1 MKAKRILTALLAA
14 GTAVSILASCGG
26 GNTGS
31 TSSSSPAE
39 TSTQANTSGET
50 AEVSTAEGE
59 TVTQLTEIPLPI
71 VEEKV
76 TLTYWFPW
84 DATVSNV
91 VTNNNEVMS
100 VQKMEEIT
108 NVHIDYIHPTIGQEK
123 ELFSVLLSSGD
134 LPDMM
139 YLSNGV
145 EYPGG
150 IVTGISDGM
159 FLNINELVNQYA
171 PNFSKWRQYDEVHQK
186 ETISDDG
193 LILGFPMMN
202 DIPEGANL
210 GMCVRQDYLDKL
222 GMEAPHTLDEVHE
235 VLSAAKNE
243 LGLASPLLL
252 TSNGVFMDSALLSA
266 YGVGR
271 EWYQNDGTV
280 LFGPMQNGYREY
292 LEMMNQWY
300 SEGLI
305 DPNFVSNAF
314 TGAPTNDLLVSDD
327 VMMTETYWGRVV
339 DAMVVNGV
347 TQNQDFWLTPISA
360 PVKNDGDTVGI
371 RMYNS
376 PIMSQTVLTKDCSD
390 PVVAAMWLDYQYT
403 EDAMILNN
411 YGVEGET
418 FYYDENGD
426 FQFTDLIMNNPDGRT
441 TTDANRLYIRRNG
454 SGWIKW
460 ERQQLTNPTVKHKDE
475 IWAYDVWSADGTEWV
490 VPAITMTTEESSEFQ
505 SIYADIKTYVEES
518 TVGMI
523 MGTTPVDQFDAFV
536 EQLKAMGIERA
547 IEIEQAAL
555 DRYNAR

>member
-1 MKAKRILTALLAA
+1 MKAKRILSALLAA
-14 GTAVSILASCGG
+14 CTTVSILASCGE
-26 GNTGS
+26 NNNANSDAS
-31 TSSSSPAE
+31 TAE
-39 TSTQANTSGET
+39 SSTQANTSGET

-71 VEEKV
+71 VDEKV

-108 NVHIDYIHPTIGQEK
+108 NIHIDYIHPTIGQEK

-139 YLSNGV
+139 YLANGV

-159 FLNINELVNQYA
+159 FLNINDLVSKYA

-210 GMCVRQDYLDKL
+210 GLCVRQDYLDQL
-222 GMEAPHTLDEVHE
+222 GMEAPHTLDEVHD
-235 VLSAAKNE
+235 VLAAAKNE

-252 TSNGVFMDSALLSA
+252 TSNGVFYDSALLSA
-266 YGVGR
+266 FGVGR

-280 LFGPMQNGYREY
+280 LFGPMQEGYKEY
-292 LEMMNQWY
+292 LTMMNQWY
-300 SEGLI
+300 NEGLI

-314 TGAPTNDLLVSDD
+314 TQAPTNDLLVSDD

-339 DAMVVNGV
+339 DAMVYNGV
-347 TQNQDFWLTPISA
+347 TQNEDFWLTPISA
-360 PVKNDGDTVGI
+360 PVQKEGDTVGI

-390 PVVAAMWLDYQYT
+390 PVVATMWLDYQYT

-418 FYYDENGD
+418 FYYDDNGD
-426 FQFTDLIMNNPDGRT
+426 FQFTDLIMNNPDGLN

-460 ERQQLTNPTVKHKDE
+460 ERQQLTNPTVAHKDE

-490 VPAITMTTEESSEFQ
+490 VPAVTMNTEESSEFQ
-505 SIYADIKTYVEES
+505 SLYADIKTYVEES

-523 MGTTPVDQFDAFV
+523 MGTMPLDQFDDFV
-536 EQLKAMGIERA
+536 EQLKAMGIERV
-547 IEIEQAAL
+547 IEIEQTAL
-555 DRYNAR
+555 DRYYAR

>member
-1 MKAKRILTALLAA
+1 MKAKRILSALLVAC
-14 GTAVSILASCGG
+14 TTVSILASCGE
-26 GNTGS
+26 NNNANSDAS
-31 TSSSSPAE
+31 TAE
-39 TSTQANTSGET
+39 SSTQANTSGET

-71 VEEKV
+71 VDEKV

-108 NVHIDYIHPTIGQEK
+108 NIHIDYIHPTIGQEK

-139 YLSNGV
+139 YLANGV

-159 FLNINELVNQYA
+159 FLNINDLVSKYA

-210 GMCVRQDYLDKL
+210 GLCVRQDYLDQL
-222 GMEAPHTLDEVHE
+222 GMEAPHTLDEVHD
-235 VLSAAKNE
+235 VLAAAKNE

-252 TSNGVFMDSALLSA
+252 TSNGVFYDSALLSA
-266 YGVGR
+266 FGVGR

-280 LFGPMQNGYREY
+280 LFGPMQEGYKEY
-292 LEMMNQWY
+292 LTMMNQWY
-300 SEGLI
+300 NEGLI

-314 TGAPTNDLLVSDD
+314 TQAPTNDLLVSDD

-339 DAMVVNGV
+339 DAMVYNGV
-347 TQNQDFWLTPISA
+347 TQNEDFWLTPISA
-360 PVKNDGDTVGI
+360 PVQKEGDTVGI

-390 PVVAAMWLDYQYT
+390 PVVATMWLDYQYT

-418 FYYDENGD
+418 FYYDDNGD
-426 FQFTDLIMNNPDGRT
+426 FQFTDLIMNNPDGLN

-460 ERQQLTNPTVKHKDE
+460 ERQQLTNPTVAHKDE

-490 VPAITMTTEESSEFQ
+490 VPAVTMNTEESSEFQ
-505 SIYADIKTYVEES
+505 SLYADIKTYVEES

-523 MGTTPVDQFDAFV
+523 MGTMPLDQFDAFV
-536 EQLKAMGIERA
+536 EQLKAMGIERV
-547 IEIEQAAL
+547 IEIEQTAL
-555 DRYNAR
+555 DRYYAR

>member
-14 GTAVSILASCGG
+14 GLVVSALASCNQNSGTES
-26 GNTGS
+26 NS
-31 TSSSSPAE
+31 AAE
-39 TSTQANTSGET
+39 SQTQANTSGET

-71 VEEKV
+71 VEEKI
-76 TLTYWFPW
+76 TLSYWFPW

-108 NVHIDYIHPTIGQEK
+108 NIHIDYIHPTIGQEK

-139 YLSNGV
+139 YLANGV

-159 FLNINELVNQYA
+159 FLNINDLVNQYA

-193 LILGFPMMN
+193 YILGFPMMN

-210 GMCVRQDYLDKL
+210 GLCVRQDYLDQL
-222 GMEAPHTLDEVHE
+222 GMEAPHTLDEVHD

-252 TSNGVFMDSALLSA
+252 TSNGVFYDSALLSA
-266 YGVGR
+266 FGVGR

-280 LFGPMQNGYREY
+280 FFGPMQEGYKEY
-292 LEMMNQWY
+292 LTMMNQWY
-300 SEGLI
+300 NEGLI

-314 TGAPTNDLLVSDD
+314 TDAPTNDLLVSDD

-339 DAMVVNGV
+339 DAMVYNGV
-347 TQNQDFWLTPISA
+347 TQNEDFWLTPISA
-360 PVKNDGDTVGI
+360 PVQKEGDTVGI

-390 PVVAAMWLDYQYT
+390 PVVATMWLDYQYT

-418 FYYDENGD
+418 FYYDDNGD
-426 FQFTDLIMNNPDGRT
+426 FQFTDLIMNNPDGYN

-460 ERQQLTNPTVKHKDE
+460 ERQQLTNPTVAHKDE
-475 IWAYDVWSADGTEWV
+475 VWAYDIWSADGTEWV
-490 VPAITMTTEESSEFQ
+490 VPAVTMNTEESAEYQ
-505 SIYADIKTYVEES
+505 SLYADIKTYVEES

-523 MGTTPVDQFDAFV
+523 MGTMPLDQFDAYV
-536 EQLKAMGIERA
+536 EQLKAMGIERV
-547 IEIEQAAL
+547 IEIEQTAL
-555 DRYNAR
+555 DRYYAR

>member
-14 GTAVSILASCGG
+14 GTAVSIFASCG

-31 TSSSSPAE
+31 TSSPAE
-39 TSTQANTSGET
+39 ASTQANTSGET

-150 IVTGISDGM
+150 IVTGIADGM
-159 FLNINELVNQYA
+159 FLNINDLVSQYA
-171 PNFSKWRQYDEVHQK
+171 PNFSKWRQYDEIHQK

-202 DIPEGANL
+202 DVPEGANL
-210 GMCVRQDYLDKL
+210 GLCVRQDYLDQL
-222 GMEAPHTLDEVHE
+222 GMDAPHTLDEVYD

-252 TSNGVFMDSALLSA
+252 TSNGVFSDSALLSA
-266 YGVGR
+266 YGVGM

-280 LFGPMQNGYREY
+280 LFGPMQEGYKEY
-292 LEMMNQWY
+292 LTMMNQWY

-314 TGAPTNDLLVSDD
+314 TSAPTNDLLVSDD
-327 VMMTETYWGRVV
+327 VMRTETYGGRVV
-339 DAMVVNGV
+339 DAMVVHGV
-347 TQNQDFWLTPISA
+347 TPNEDFRLTPISA
-360 PVKNDGDTVGI
+360 PVKNEGDTVGI

-376 PIMSQTVLTKDCSD
+376 PILSQTVLTKDCSD
-390 PVVAAMWLDYQYT
+390 PVVATMWLDYQYT

-426 FQFTDLIMNNPDGRT
+426 FQFTDLIMNNPDGLN

-460 ERQQLTNPTVKHKDE
+460 ERQLLTNPTVKHKDE
-475 IWAYDVWSADGTEWV
+475 IWAYDVWSTDGTEWII
-490 VPAITMTTEESSEFQ
+490 PTTTMTTEESTEFQ
-505 SIYADIKTYVEES
+505 SIYADIMTYVEET

-523 MGTTPVDQFDAFV
+523 MGTTPVDQFDSFV

-547 IEIEQAAL
+547 IEIQQAAL
-555 DRYNAR
+555 DRYNER

>member
-1 MKAKRILTALLAA
+1 MKAKRIFSALLAA
-14 GTAVSILASCGG
+14 GTIASLLTACGG
-26 GNTGS
+26 S
-31 TSSSSPAE
+31 ASSQPAVDTSS
-39 TSTQANTSGET
+39 TKANTSGET

-59 TVTQLTEIPLPI
+59 TVEQLTEIPIPI
-71 VEEKV
+71 VEEKQ
-76 TLTYWFPW
+76 TLSYWFPW

-91 VTNNNEVMS
+91 VSNNNDVMS

-159 FLNINELVNQYA
+159 FLNINELVEQYA
-171 PNFSKWRQYDEVHQK
+171 PNFSKWRQYDDIHQK

-202 DIPEGANL
+202 DVPEGANL

-222 GMEAPHTLDEVHE
+222 GLEAPHTLDEVHN
-235 VLSAAKNE
+235 VLSAAKTE

-252 TSNGVFMDSALLSA
+252 TSNGVFYDSALLSA

-280 LFGPMQNGYREY
+280 LFGPMQDGYKEY
-292 LEMMNQWY
+292 LTMMNQWY
-300 SEGLI
+300 NEGLI

-314 TGAPTNDLLVSDD
+314 TGAPTNDLLVSDE

-347 TQNQDFWLTPISA
+347 TQNPDFWLTPISA
-360 PVKNDGDTVGI
+360 PVKNDGDKIGI

-376 PIMSQTVLTKDCSD
+376 PILSQTVLTKDCSD
-390 PVVAAMWLDYQYT
+390 PVLAAMWLDYQYT
-403 EDAMILNN
+403 EDAMLLNN

-418 FYYDENGD
+418 FEYDENGD
-426 FQFTDLIMNNPDGRT
+426 IQFTDLIMNNPDGLT

-460 ERQQLTNPTVKHKDE
+460 ERQMLTNPTVKHKDE
-475 IWAYDVWSADGTEWV
+475 IWAYDVWSTDGTEWV
-490 VPAITMTTEESSEFQ
+490 VPAVTMTTEESTEYQ
-505 SIYADIKTYVEES
+505 SLYADIKTYVEES

-523 MGTTPVDQFDAFV
+523 MGTMSLDQFDAYV
-536 EQLKAMGIERA
+536 EQLKNMGIERVVQ
-547 IEIEQAAL
+547 IEQAAL

>member
-1 MKAKRILTALLAA
+1 MKAKRILSALLAA
-14 GTAVSILASCGG
+14 GMAVSMLASCGENSSDNS
-26 GNTGS
+26 NTS
-31 TSSSSPAE
+31 AAE
-39 TSTQANTSGET
+39 SNTQANTSGET
-50 AEVSTAEGE
+50 SEVSTAEGE
-59 TVTQLTEIPLPI
+59 TVTQLTEIPIPI

-76 TLTYWFPW
+76 TLSYWFPW

-139 YLSNGV
+139 YLANGV

-159 FLNINELVNQYA
+159 FLNINDLVSQYA

-193 LILGFPMMN
+193 YILGFPMMN
-202 DIPEGANL
+202 DVPEGANL
-210 GMCVRQDYLDKL
+210 GLCVRQDYLDQL
-222 GMEAPHTLDEVHE
+222 GMEVPHTLDEVHD

-252 TSNGVFMDSALLSA
+252 TSNGVFYDSALLSA
-266 YGVGR
+266 FGVGR

-280 LFGPMQNGYREY
+280 LFGPMQEGYKEY
-292 LEMMNQWY
+292 LTMMNQWY
-300 SEGLI
+300 NEGLI

-314 TGAPTNDLLVSDD
+314 TQAPTNDLLVSDD

-339 DAMVVNGV
+339 DAMVYNGV
-347 TQNQDFWLTPISA
+347 TQNEDFWLTPISA
-360 PVKNDGDTVGI
+360 PVQNEGDTVGI

-390 PVVAAMWLDYQYT
+390 PIVATMWLDYQYT

-418 FYYDENGD
+418 FYYDDNGD
-426 FQFTDLIMNNPDGRT
+426 FQFTDLIMNNPDGLN

-454 SGWIKW
+454 SG
-460 ERQQLTNPTVKHKDE
+460 
-475 IWAYDVWSADGTEWV
+475 
-490 VPAITMTTEESSEFQ
+490 
-505 SIYADIKTYVEES
+505 
-518 TVGMI
+518 
-523 MGTTPVDQFDAFV
+523 
-536 EQLKAMGIERA
+536 
-547 IEIEQAAL
+547 
-555 DRYNAR
+555 